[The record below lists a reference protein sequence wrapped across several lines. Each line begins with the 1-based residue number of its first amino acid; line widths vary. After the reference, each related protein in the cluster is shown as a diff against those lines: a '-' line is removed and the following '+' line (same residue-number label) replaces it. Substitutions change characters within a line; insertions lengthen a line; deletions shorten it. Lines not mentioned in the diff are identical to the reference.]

1 MSNLSQQKRQPYPW
15 FFGNLRKRWPILD
28 FYERFEQIIALILS
42 FFLGIVIITALWHL
56 GIATFRLL
64 TNINQAASFRNTISA
79 FFDNVLGLL
88 IAMEFNHTIFHTV
101 THRGQIVRVK
111 TVVLIA
117 ILAISRQFIVLEN
130 EPTSALRLIAFAVA
144 VLFLGIVYYLMDKQD
159 KIRQDNDI
167 TKDRL
172 PARHYHKIQDN
183 GLPLKLYGNKSRNKF
198 LKENREQ

>member
-1 MSNLSQQKRQPYPW
+1 MPNLTQQKNQPYPW
-15 FFGNLRKRWPILD
+15 LFGNLRRRWPILD

-42 FFLGIVIITALWHL
+42 FFLAIVIIIALWHL
-56 GIATFRLL
+56 GIATYRLL
-64 TNINQAASFRNTISA
+64 VNINQAASFRSTISV
-79 FFDNVLGLL
+79 FFDDVLGLL

-117 ILAISRQFIVLEN
+117 ILAMSRQFIVLEN
-130 EPTSALRLIAFAVA
+130 EPTTALRLIAFAFA

-159 KIRQDNDI
+159 RLKQENGV

-172 PARHYHKIQDN
+172 PARHYRKIQDN
-183 GLPLKLYGNKSRNKF
+183 GPLLKLYSNRFRHGY
-198 LKENREQ
+198 LKENRER